1 MRDEQRHLRLPVN
14 IRWIFAGLWVNILT
28 ETHAGETLQ
37 QGHFIEEGFSGT
49 LNDVVSALGGHVVG
63 AILSPCR
70 ETGDPR
76 APQGAQ
82 WVLVPYSTSP
92 LTGASADEGGI
103 FAVERRVPGDHEHR
117 GYPGGPVEFFIELT
131 SEGPQVREALASP
144 GEVL

>member
-14 IRWIFAGLWVNILT
+14 VRWVFSGLWINLLT
-28 ETHAGETLQ
+28 ETLQ

-49 LNDVVSALGGHVVG
+49 LNDVLSAFGGHVVG
-63 AILSPCR
+63 AILSPGR
-70 ETGDPR
+70 ESGDPR

-82 WVLVPYSTSP
+82 WVLVPYSTS
-92 LTGASADEGGI
+92 DEEEGI

-131 SEGPQVREALASP
+131 SEGPRVLEALASP
-144 GEVL
+144 SEVL